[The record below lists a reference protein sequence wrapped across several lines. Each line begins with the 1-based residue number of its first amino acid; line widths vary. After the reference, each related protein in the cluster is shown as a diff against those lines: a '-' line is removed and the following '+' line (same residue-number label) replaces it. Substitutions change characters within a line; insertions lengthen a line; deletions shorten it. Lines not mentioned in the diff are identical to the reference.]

1 MANCKN
7 CAAPLAANTNI
18 CKYCGTRNDV
28 DLQNTQSYNV
38 TPDSEKLCPCCDI
51 PLQTISLEI
60 GRQFYIE
67 RCPDCLGLFF
77 EPNEL
82 ETLLDCSVS
91 PVYNFNFQL
100 LNNINQERYQRETKI
115 QYVKCPVCQILMNRT
130 NFAYRSGVVVDK
142 CRDHGLWLNSGELIH
157 LLEWKKAGGQIIP
170 H

>member
-18 CKYCGTRNDV
+18 CEYCGTRNDV
-28 DLQNTQSYNV
+28 DLQNIPSYN
-38 TPDSEKLCPCCDI
+38 TTQFSGKHCPCCDI
-51 PLQTISLEI
+51 PLQIIGLELN
-60 GRQFYIE
+60 RPFCIE

-82 ETLLDCSVS
+82 ETLLDCSIS
-91 PVYNFNFQL
+91 HVYSFNFQL
-100 LNNINQERYQRETKI
+100 LDNINNERYQKETKI
-115 QYVKCPVCQILMNRT
+115 QYVRCPVCQVLMNRV

-142 CRDHGLWLNSGELIH
+142 CKAHGIWLNSGELIH
-157 LLEWKKAGGQIIP
+157 LLEWKKAGGQIS